1 MKNQRQDKR
10 IKYLENAN
18 KIKYIGKNEYNILP
32 CEDCEFQTIWKRG
45 LRVHIKEKHTNL
57 KTRVSPNHCEFCD
70 NILESE
76 KEMKVHLKNHVCK
89 EAVFKCEDCDF
100 FSKN

>member
-1 MKNQRQDKR
+1 M
-10 IKYLENAN
+10 
-18 KIKYIGKNEYNILP
+18 
-32 CEDCEFQTIWKRG
+32 
-45 LRVHIKEKHTNL
+45 
-57 KTRVSPNHCEFCD
+57 SPNHCEFCD